1 MKRIFI
7 LMMLCASVLSLF
19 AETAYEKKVNEIK
32 MEYFLFFK
40 NGFYSAATMEDYYL
54 ISMLGGVDGA
64 LAMAQLDYG
73 LKYPDQMKMMTD
85 RMNKELEQ
93 AKSLMSEEDR
103 INEWKKSDYGKMVSL
118 IENNYSAKF
127 RKDEFET
134 KNQYYTRI
142 ESAAKELFYEKCTS
156 LYEELSKNLE
166 ITISPIKYDAEN
178 QTSTIKITEK
188 FKLDENEFKKEFTT
202 TLSLP
207 SHQARNLN
215 EYVVMG
221 NEITKTKWG
230 VIDKKEI
237 YVVEAQIPLWLGTG
251 TNKNVPSNY
260 YITISAPNKETS
272 IPLSFNIKQIDS
284 NAPWDLSWNSETIA
298 KQLDLVNKYNKE
310 LADSVMVYNRKL
322 ANNPYFHV
330 SLDVKINPSIYA
342 LNKSCISSNIE
353 KAYQT
358 ILKDVKSEYQKLD
371 SSMEKICKTK
381 NPEYHAKIY
390 CSLHPAFA
398 AKVDSV
404 YHDYRCKYDIYQV
417 AIKLLA
423 NEVFNEP
430 ICQETLYNK
439 YSKLFKS
446 EDEFLQLYDE
456 LSFGDFTQE
465 LNNRHEKINNYSEK
479 LNREDFKKLI
489 FLDAKTSGNPKLMA
503 YIDKYEE
510 LKEMCNYPVS
520 EFINRNTK
528 MLVDFQ
534 KTTNYWSSMDEFFEA
549 YISGNYK
556 QILKNKK
563 KQK

>member
-40 NGFYSAATMEDYYL
+40 NGYYTAATMEDYYL

-64 LAMAQLDYG
+64 LAMALVDYG
-73 LKYPDQMKMMTD
+73 LKYPDQMKIMAD

-284 NAPWDLSWNSETIA
+284 NAPWELYWNSETIV
-298 KQLDLVNKYNKE
+298 KQLDLLNKYNRE
-310 LADSVMVYNRKL
+310 LADSIMAYNKKL

-342 LNKSCISSNIE
+342 LNKSYISSNME

-358 ILKDVKSEYQKLD
+358 MLKDIRSEYQKLD
-371 SSMEKICKTK
+371 SSMEIVCKTN
-381 NPEYHAKIY
+381 NPEQHAKTY
-390 CSLHPAFA
+390 CSLHPEFV
-398 AKVDSV
+398 AKVDSI
-404 YHDYRCKYDIYQV
+404 YHDYRCKYDKYQV

-446 EDEFLQLYDE
+446 EEEFLQLYDE
-456 LSFGDFTQE
+456 LSFSDSADIFFYFSQNTFKTNIKDFFIIKTPLFLTLFYTKQE
-465 LNNRHEKINNYSEK
+465 LIVKQFDKIGFLLYNERRNR
-479 LNREDFKKLI
+479 
-489 FLDAKTSGNPKLMA
+489 
-503 YIDKYEE
+503 
-510 LKEMCNYPVS
+510 
-520 EFINRNTK
+520 
-528 MLVDFQ
+528 
-534 KTTNYWSSMDEFFEA
+534 
-549 YISGNYK
+549 
-556 QILKNKK
+556 
-563 KQK
+563 

>member
-1 MKRIFI
+1 M
-7 LMMLCASVLSLF
+7 
-19 AETAYEKKVNEIK
+19 
-32 MEYFLFFK
+32 
-40 NGFYSAATMEDYYL
+40 
-54 ISMLGGVDGA
+54 DGA
-64 LAMAQLDYG
+64 LAMALVDYG
-73 LKYPDQMKMMTD
+73 LKYPDQMKIMAD

-103 INEWKKSDYGKMVSL
+103 IKEWKKSDYGKMVSL

-342 LNKSCISSNIE
+342 LNKSYISSNIE

-390 CSLHPAFA
+390 CNLHPEFA

-446 EDEFLQLYDE
+446 EEEFLQLYDE

-465 LNNRHEKINNYSEK
+465 LNNRHKKINNYSEK
-479 LNREDFKKLI
+479 INREDFKKLI
-489 FLDAKTSGNPKLMA
+489 FLDAKISGNPKLMA

-520 EFINRNTK
+520 EFINHNTK